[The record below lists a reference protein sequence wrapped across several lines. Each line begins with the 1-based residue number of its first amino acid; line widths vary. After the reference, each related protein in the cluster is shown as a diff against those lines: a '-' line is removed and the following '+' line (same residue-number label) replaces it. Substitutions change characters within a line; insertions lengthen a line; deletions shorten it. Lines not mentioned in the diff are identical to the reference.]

1 MKIDSKS
8 LSGDFLK
15 FPNHLQIFFL
25 YDVVPETANPH
36 IPVNSSFV
44 KCIDLLKREKTTNV
58 NIRIHTSGSVTMPQ
72 DGYSLK
78 KVDLKDSHDI
88 INGST
93 LVYALTNVNGHFFI
107 PISSNSILDD
117 LVELTR
123 RVKNEICIRVVLYEK
138 SHDVTNLLNRTQKKI
153 ENIRKPRTKT
163 VWEGS
168 GEDRHSRTET
178 YYSKEKG
185 GEFDNKSD
193 DLIEKMRDYSTTQLC
208 SVYVFMRNTSDVT
221 IIGSMSLSSV
231 SPQFDS
237 LKFVPITPL
246 KEKVGWFKKEDISI
260 VQTMKDP
267 IFFDVQKTIEK
278 CAGGNYFSD
287 GWGSKR
293 KNNPIVCIKS
303 KIVFPFSS
311 QLVAKT
317 VSSKEIADKVN
328 EKDFFDID
336 SNVDDLMGKQS
347 YE

>member
-15 FPNHLQIFFL
+15 FPNYLETFFL
-25 YDVVPETANPH
+25 YDVIPETADQH

-58 NIRIHTSGSVTMPQ
+58 NIRIHGSDRITSHQ

-78 KVDLKDSHDI
+78 MVDLKDSHDI

-93 LVYALTNVNGHFFI
+93 VVYALTNVNGHFFI

-123 RVKNEICIRVVLYEK
+123 KVKNEICIRVVLYEK

-153 ENIRKPRTKT
+153 ENIRKPRTRT

-168 GEDRHSRTET
+168 VEDRRSRTET
-178 YYSKEKG
+178 YFSKEKG

-208 SVYVFMRNTSDVT
+208 SVYIFMRNTSDAAV
-221 IIGSMSLSSV
+221 IGSMSLSSV

-246 KEKVGWFKKEDISI
+246 KEKVGWFKKEEIPI

-267 IFFDVQKTIEK
+267 VFFDVQKTIKK

-293 KNNPIVCIKS
+293 KNSPIICVKS
-303 KIVFPFSS
+303 NILLPFSS
-311 QLVAKT
+311 PLVEKT

-328 EKDFFDID
+328 EKDFFGADSHIDDDVKDI
-336 SNVDDLMGKQS
+336 
-347 YE
+347 E